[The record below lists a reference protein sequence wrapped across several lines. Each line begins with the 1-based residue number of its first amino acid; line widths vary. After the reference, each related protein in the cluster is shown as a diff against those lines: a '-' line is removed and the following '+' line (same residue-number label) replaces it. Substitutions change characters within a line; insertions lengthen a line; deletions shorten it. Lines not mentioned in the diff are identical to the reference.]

1 MRTLPTL
8 RVLYIIIYLWGTFFT
23 FLNSLFYTHIQR
35 KVMWSPEIFCFF
47 FLFQTKTARL
57 MTSLLMTLNRIS
69 TTQLLLSISTSLPL
83 FAYNTIFP
91 LSVGTTKSTNFELP
105 VQSTDQATVFSMDSM
120 AFDKSQTKKEREKMA
135 LILAKRKKNQITDR
149 RTKQTRRK
157 NRKKTQ
163 LVLLFLIFK

>member
-1 MRTLPTL
+1 
-8 RVLYIIIYLWGTFFT
+8 
-23 FLNSLFYTHIQR
+23 
-35 KVMWSPEIFCFF
+35 
-47 FLFQTKTARL
+47 
-57 MTSLLMTLNRIS
+57 
-69 TTQLLLSISTSLPL
+69 
-83 FAYNTIFP
+83 
-91 LSVGTTKSTNFELP
+91 
-105 VQSTDQATVFSMDSM
+105 MDSM